1 MYLQSLVYG
10 ILFGVPFCLAVGP
23 VFFFLIQAGVNKGI
37 KFALAIAFGVILADT
52 VLINL
57 TYFFVERIH
66 LFIRNNY
73 TPIQFGISILLLAL
87 GLTSILKKNHDCTKS
102 SFLSNSGPFLFFING
117 FILDVLNPSNIF
129 VWIGVN
135 SEIIVYNKLQHLMFY
150 TSALITIAVLMIG
163 IAFLCRKTQP
173 YLSNQLLRRIN
184 VSLGAIYIA
193 FSFTLLLGGQYLHH
207 LFL

>member
-1 MYLQSLVYG
+1 MYLQSFVYG
-10 ILFGVPFCLAVGP
+10 VLFGIPFCLAVGP

-57 TYFFVERIH
+57 TYFFVERIN
-66 LFIRNNY
+66 LFILNNY
-73 TPIQFGISILLLAL
+73 SAIQIGVSIILLVL
-87 GLTSILKKNHDCTKS
+87 GLTSILKKNHDCNRS
-102 SFLSNSGPFLFFING
+102 SFLSNNGPFLFFING

-135 SEIIVYNKLQHLMFY
+135 SEIIVYNKIQHLLFY
-150 TSALITIAVLMIG
+150 TSSLITIAFLMIG
-163 IAFLCRKTQP
+163 IAFLCRKIQP
-173 YLSNQLLRRIN
+173 YINNQLLRRIN
-184 VSLGAIYIA
+184 ISLGAIYIG
-193 FSFTLLLGGQYLHH
+193 FSFSLLLGGKYLHH